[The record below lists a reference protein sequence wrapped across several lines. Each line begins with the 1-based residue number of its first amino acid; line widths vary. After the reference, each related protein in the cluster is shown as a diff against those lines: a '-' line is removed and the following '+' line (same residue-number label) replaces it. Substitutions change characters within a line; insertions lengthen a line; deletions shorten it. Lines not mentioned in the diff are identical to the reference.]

1 MADTTTTSTTPAT
14 ASAASRS
21 AVQNGSGTAGKT
33 TIDDTVVSKV
43 AGIAA
48 REVNGVHSLGGGA
61 ARAIGA
67 IRDAIGQRDHGQG
80 VKVEVGEK
88 QVAADVVI
96 VAEYPVSLQQVADG
110 VRSSVARA
118 LEQIV
123 GMEVAEVNVTVQ
135 DVFIPGMTTT
145 ATTRRSPALSNTLV
159 GALIGAIL
167 AVVALQ
173 FGFWGFVLVVVF
185 GLIGALVAAI
195 TTGKIDR
202 GALTDVLTGRRSSR

>member
-1 MADTTTTSTTPAT
+1 MADSITTTPAT
-14 ASAASRS
+14 TAAARATSH
-21 AVQNGSGTAGKT
+21 AGSNSGVTGKT
-33 TIDDTVVSKV
+33 VIDDTVVSKV

-67 IRDAIGQRDHGQG
+67 LRDAIGQRDFGQG

-88 QVAADVVI
+88 QVAADIVI

-123 GMEVAEVNVTVQ
+123 GMEVAEVNVTIQ
-135 DVFIPGMTTT
+135 DVFIPGDDDDDNDEKKE
-145 ATTRRSPALSNTLV
+145 AR
-159 GALIGAIL
+159 
-167 AVVALQ
+167 VA
-173 FGFWGFVLVVVF
+173 
-185 GLIGALVAAI
+185 
-195 TTGKIDR
+195 
-202 GALTDVLTGRRSSR
+202 

>member
-1 MADTTTTSTTPAT
+1 MADTTTTTPAAT
-14 ASAASRS
+14 APRATTTTAAT
-21 AVQNGSGTAGKT
+21 GSVTGKT
-33 TIDDTVVSKV
+33 VIDDTVVSKV

-67 IRDAIGQRDHGQG
+67 LRDAIGQRDFGQG

-88 QVAADVVI
+88 QVAADIVI

-135 DVFIPGMTTT
+135 DVFIPGDDDDNDNDEKKE
-145 ATTRRSPALSNTLV
+145 AR
-159 GALIGAIL
+159 
-167 AVVALQ
+167 VA
-173 FGFWGFVLVVVF
+173 
-185 GLIGALVAAI
+185 
-195 TTGKIDR
+195 
-202 GALTDVLTGRRSSR
+202 

>member
-1 MADTTTTSTTPAT
+1 MADTTTPTPAT
-14 ASAASRS
+14 TATRTTGSHA
-21 AVQNGSGTAGKT
+21 NGSGTAGKT

-67 IRDAIGQRDHGQG
+67 LRDAIGQRDHGQG

-118 LEQIV
+118 LQQIV

-135 DVFIPGMTTT
+135 DVFIPGDDDD
-145 ATTRRSPALSNTLV
+145 NDD
-159 GALIGAIL
+159 
-167 AVVALQ
+167 
-173 FGFWGFVLVVVF
+173 
-185 GLIGALVAAI
+185 
-195 TTGKIDR
+195 KKE
-202 GALTDVLTGRRSSR
+202 SRVE

>member
-1 MADTTTTSTTPAT
+1 MADTTTTTPAAT
-14 ASAASRS
+14 APRGMTSNTSTGG
-21 AVQNGSGTAGKT
+21 VTGKT
-33 TIDDTVVSKV
+33 VIDDTVVSKV

-67 IRDAIGQRDHGQG
+67 LRDAIGQRDFGQG

-88 QVAADVVI
+88 QVAADIVI

-135 DVFIPGMTTT
+135 DVFIPGDDDDKDDEKKE
-145 ATTRRSPALSNTLV
+145 AR
-159 GALIGAIL
+159 
-167 AVVALQ
+167 VA
-173 FGFWGFVLVVVF
+173 
-185 GLIGALVAAI
+185 
-195 TTGKIDR
+195 
-202 GALTDVLTGRRSSR
+202 

>member
-1 MADTTTTSTTPAT
+1 MADTTNLTAARPA
-14 ASAASRS
+14 A
-21 AVQNGSGTAGKT
+21 GTGDVSGKT
-33 TIDDTVVSKV
+33 HIEDTVVSKV

-48 REVNGVHSLGGGA
+48 REVNGVHSLGNGA

-67 IRDAIGQRDHGQG
+67 LRDAIGQRDYGQG

-118 LEQIV
+118 LTQIV

-135 DVFIPGMTTT
+135 DVHIPGDDDD
-145 ATTRRSPALSNTLV
+145 NED
-159 GALIGAIL
+159 
-167 AVVALQ
+167 
-173 FGFWGFVLVVVF
+173 
-185 GLIGALVAAI
+185 
-195 TTGKIDR
+195 KKE
-202 GALTDVLTGRRSSR
+202 SRVE

>member
-1 MADTTTTSTTPAT
+1 MADTSITTTTASTPA
-14 ASAASRS
+14 APARAN
-21 AVQNGSGTAGKT
+21 ASGTAGRT

-48 REVNGVHSLGGGA
+48 REVDGVHSLGGGA

-67 IRDAIGQRDHGQG
+67 LRDAIGQRDHGQG

-135 DVFIPGMTTT
+135 DVFIPGDDDEDDDKKES
-145 ATTRRSPALSNTLV
+145 R
-159 GALIGAIL
+159 
-167 AVVALQ
+167 VA
-173 FGFWGFVLVVVF
+173 
-185 GLIGALVAAI
+185 
-195 TTGKIDR
+195 
-202 GALTDVLTGRRSSR
+202 

>member
-1 MADTTTTSTTPAT
+1 MADTTNSTPAT
-14 ASAASRS
+14 TAAHATGSHAS
-21 AVQNGSGTAGKT
+21 GSTSGKT

-48 REVNGVHSLGGGA
+48 REVNGVHSLGNGA

-67 IRDAIGQRDHGQG
+67 IRDAIGQRDYGQG

-88 QVAADVVI
+88 QVAADVTI

-118 LEQIV
+118 LQQIV

-135 DVFIPGMTTT
+135 DVYIPGDDDD
-145 ATTRRSPALSNTLV
+145 NDD
-159 GALIGAIL
+159 
-167 AVVALQ
+167 
-173 FGFWGFVLVVVF
+173 
-185 GLIGALVAAI
+185 
-195 TTGKIDR
+195 KKE
-202 GALTDVLTGRRSSR
+202 SRVE

>member
-1 MADTTTTSTTPAT
+1 MADTTTTTPAT
-14 ASAASRS
+14 TSAATRS
-21 AVQNGSGTAGKT
+21 TGTHASGATSGKT

-48 REVNGVHSLGGGA
+48 REVNGVHSLGNGA

-67 IRDAIGQRDHGQG
+67 IRDAIGQRDYGQG

-88 QVAADVVI
+88 QVAADVTI

-118 LEQIV
+118 LQQIV

-135 DVFIPGMTTT
+135 DVYIPGDDDD
-145 ATTRRSPALSNTLV
+145 NED
-159 GALIGAIL
+159 
-167 AVVALQ
+167 
-173 FGFWGFVLVVVF
+173 
-185 GLIGALVAAI
+185 
-195 TTGKIDR
+195 KKE
-202 GALTDVLTGRRSSR
+202 SRVE

>member
-1 MADTTTTSTTPAT
+1 MADSITTTPAT
-14 ASAASRS
+14 TAAARTTSH
-21 AVQNGSGTAGKT
+21 AGSNSGVTGKT
-33 TIDDTVVSKV
+33 VIDDTVVSKV

-67 IRDAIGQRDHGQG
+67 LRDAIGQRDFGQG

-88 QVAADVVI
+88 QVAADIVI

-135 DVFIPGMTTT
+135 DVFIPGDDDDNDNDEKKE
-145 ATTRRSPALSNTLV
+145 AR
-159 GALIGAIL
+159 
-167 AVVALQ
+167 VA
-173 FGFWGFVLVVVF
+173 
-185 GLIGALVAAI
+185 
-195 TTGKIDR
+195 
-202 GALTDVLTGRRSSR
+202 